1 MYECVTGCN
10 GIMRMDGGVNE
21 NVILESCDCRDRRI
35 SSRGQLFVDG
45 TLGGREC
52 IGRSVNHD
60 SCLH

>member
-21 NVILESCDCRDRRI
+21 NVMLESCDCGDRRI

-45 TLGGREC
+45 TLGARMHWQ
-52 IGRSVNHD
+52 IGES
-60 SCLH
+60 